1 MASCRS
7 AQQAVANGKAV
18 KKDKNPTQLCH
29 LRFFT
34 LCLFPW
40 LGLYAFCNS
49 RGGAVPWH
57 PPQLC
62 CHGCDPWRCC
72 FPRQRGHT
80 TRSGQG
86 PFLMCSPRVLNTSRL
101 SWAEDKKRCQPLRSD
116 KRSKQGSKYL
126 NEPLRGCALLM
137 KHPVNEG

>member
-40 LGLYAFCNS
+40 LGLYAFCNRAGEVLFPGIRPS
-49 RGGAVPWH
+49 SVAMAVTRGGAAFPGSAVT
-57 PPQLC
+57 PPAA
-62 CHGCDPWRCC
+62 GKA
-72 FPRQRGHT
+72 
-80 TRSGQG
+80 
-86 PFLMCSPRVLNTSRL
+86 L
-101 SWAEDKKRCQPLRSD
+101 SS
-116 KRSKQGSKYL
+116 
-126 NEPLRGCALLM
+126 CA
-137 KHPVNEG
+137 HPVS